1 MSNSYTNWTSLLA
14 VRVSKAATE
23 AGLGMI
29 SDSAAITSPQELRT
43 TTPIPTASRSSNTT
57 PSKFVFTV
65 LGLGGFPNCWFGW
78 LLHYG
83 MFFLLLEFLK
93 IMHCLGGEFIQRNYR
108 IISSAF
114 VAMIPNGPTD
124 HDKEFRSSWAQS
136 CQPKEIREGESLN
149 VCSPQIIELP
159 PPDLADF
166 LTTPQSMNNIF
177 RLSLAIAAS
186 GGARI

>member
-1 MSNSYTNWTSLLA
+1 MSNSCTNWTALLA
-14 VRVSKAATE
+14 ARVSKAATE

-43 TTPIPTASRSSNTT
+43 TTPIPAASRSSNTA

-65 LGLGGFPNCWFGW
+65 LGSGGFPNCWFGW

-93 IMHCLGGEFIQRNYR
+93 ILHCPGGEFIQRNYR

-114 VAMIPNGPTD
+114 VAMIPNGPTN

-136 CQPKEIREGESLN
+136 CQPKEIREGESLS
-149 VCSPQIIELP
+149 VCSLQTIKLP

-166 LTTPQSMNNIF
+166 LTTP
-177 RLSLAIAAS
+177 
-186 GGARI
+186 